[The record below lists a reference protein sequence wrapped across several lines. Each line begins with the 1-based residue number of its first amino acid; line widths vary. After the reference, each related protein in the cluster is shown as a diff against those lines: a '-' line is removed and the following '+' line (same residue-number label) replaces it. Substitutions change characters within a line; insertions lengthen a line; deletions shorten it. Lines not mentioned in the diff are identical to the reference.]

1 MPLKQ
6 RRKLLILI
14 TSIILIS
21 FLISIRASNY
31 TEITEIEEYLNQQN
45 LPTKISLNNW
55 LAGASYFLATSLGIL
70 FKILWDSD
78 DLKSALNFKKMK
90 ALLISPIVFGA
101 VYIAVSNL
109 SDPFLALLL
118 AFQNGFFWQSV
129 LLSSEAKLSGSNE
142 NI

>member
-1 MPLKQ
+1 M
-6 RRKLLILI
+6 
-14 TSIILIS
+14 IS

-45 LPTKISLNNW
+45 LPTKISPNNW
-55 LAGASYFLATSLGIL
+55 LAGAPYFLATSLGIL

>member
-21 FLISIRASNY
+21 FLISIRASNL
-31 TEITEIEEYLNQQN
+31 TDIEDLNQIN
-45 LPTKISLNNW
+45 LPPTISLNNW
-55 LAGASYFLATSLGIL
+55 LAGAPYFLATSLGIL